1 MFSIIIILTFFMC
14 SSFHLSNNFLKIA
27 HRGLSEH
34 YKDNSILSFKKA
46 IDNNF
51 DMIEMDIQFSQNN
64 EIILYHD
71 NHINNIYINEL
82 STKKLIEK
90 YDIITLEYF
99 FQNFPYKDVKINFD
113 LKGNDEYLVDELLLL
128 LNKYNVDTN
137 LIYISS
143 FDRNLLKNLII
154 LRSKYNMNFKSG
166 FISSNIFTH
175 EEIDFLLK
183 SIDFYVLDYTLL
195 THDIINY
202 CHKKGILVFTYTN
215 KDIYTYD
222 IITRYNV
229 DGVFSDCKFPDINQI

>member
-1 MFSIIIILTFFMC
+1 MFSIIIITYFIM
-14 SSFHLSNNFLKIA
+14 SSSLHITNSFLKIA
-27 HRGLSEH
+27 HRGYSEY
-34 YKDNSILSFKKA
+34 YKDNSILSFEKA
-46 IDNNF
+46 IENDF
-51 DMIEMDIQFSQNN
+51 DMIETDIQLSKNN
-64 EIILYHD
+64 EIVLYHD

-82 STKKLIEK
+82 STKNLVEK

-99 FQNFPYKDVKINFD
+99 FKNFPYKNIKINFD
-113 LKGNDEYLVDELLLL
+113 LKGNNIYLVDELLIL
-128 LNKYNVDTN
+128 LNKYNVNTD

-143 FDRNLLKNLII
+143 FDRNLLKNLIK
-154 LRSKYNMNFKSG
+154 LKSKYNMSFKSG

-175 EEIDFLLK
+175 EEIDFLLQ

-202 CHKKGILVFTYTN
+202 CHNKGIQVFTYTN

-229 DGVFSDCKFPDINQI
+229 DGIFSDCKFPDINQI